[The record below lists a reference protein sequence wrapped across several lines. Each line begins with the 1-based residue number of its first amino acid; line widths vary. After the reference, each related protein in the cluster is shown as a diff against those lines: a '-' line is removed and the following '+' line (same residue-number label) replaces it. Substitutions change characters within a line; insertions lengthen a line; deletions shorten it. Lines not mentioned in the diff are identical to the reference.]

1 MTPPA
6 SQWSVITGTSI
17 VRMYLTA
24 AIPTVLYRVS
34 EADSSGILSLNFGV
48 LGRITWVDKEG
59 RDGILSLESGVTG
72 VGLAPV
78 DTSSKGQ
85 SLRQVAIV
93 AGLGLGVPIV
103 NRATITQ
110 TSINLHA
117 WFEYEISRAI
127 GGQGSPYGFIFGPS
141 ITFGNV
147 GTYL

>member
-6 SQWSVITGTSI
+6 SQWSLVMGTSSARI
-17 VRMYLTA
+17 YLTA

-34 EADSSGILSLNFGV
+34 EKNASGILSLNFGV
-48 LGRITWVDKEG
+48 LGRLTWVDSEG
-59 RDGILSLESGVTG
+59 HDGILALETGVTG

-78 DTSSKGQ
+78 DTSPNGQ
-85 SLRQVAIV
+85 SLRQVASV
-93 AGLGLGVPIV
+93 AGLSLGVPIV
-103 NRATITQ
+103 NRQQITQ

-127 GGQGSPYGFIFGPS
+127 GGEGSPFGFIFGPS